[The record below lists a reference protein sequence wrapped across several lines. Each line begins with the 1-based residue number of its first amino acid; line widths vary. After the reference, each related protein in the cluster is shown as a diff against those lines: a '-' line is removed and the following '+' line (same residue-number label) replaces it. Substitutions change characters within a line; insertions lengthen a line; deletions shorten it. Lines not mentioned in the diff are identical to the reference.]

1 MSNHDHDHDGGLARD
16 LPFLT
21 RRRIVSGIGLAG
33 LAGMGAWLLG
43 GAPGLAEGNMTGS
56 AADGSVCLKDPV
68 ETGGPFPADGTN
80 AKSGQTVNAL
90 TQSGVVRDDMRSSF
104 GDMEGVADGV
114 PLVLDITLVDVGNA
128 CAALG
133 GHAIYLWHADATG
146 QYSLYDLPERNWL
159 RGVVVTDATGRARI
173 TTIIPGCYDGRWPH
187 IHFEAFANPQAAVS
201 GAAALLTSQFAFPE
215 AEVAAVY
222 TADAR
227 YPASKVNLTGVSL
240 TGDMVFGD
248 NTAEHIAAQ
257 TLKLSGDAAAGFTGT
272 ATIGIAV

>member
-1 MSNHDHDHDGGLARD
+1 
-16 LPFLT
+16 
-21 RRRIVSGIGLAG
+21 
-33 LAGMGAWLLG
+33 
-43 GAPGLAEGNMTGS
+43 
-56 AADGSVCLKDPV
+56 
-68 ETGGPFPADGTN
+68 
-80 AKSGQTVNAL
+80 
-90 TQSGVVRDDMRSSF
+90 MRSSF

-146 QYSLYDLPERNWL
+146 HYSLYDLPERNWL

-187 IHFEAFANPQAAVS
+187 IHFEVFANPQAAVS